1 MARFS
6 IHDGCR
12 CVLTRKLGT
21 WPGVGPVRYKTH
33 SVQRADDFG
42 TGPLRYIDK
51 HMPRTC
57 PLRYIFQYDFGTYD
71 LDLQPPDGFHRLCF
85 RLN

>member
-1 MARFS
+1 MVTPIA
-6 IHDGCR
+6 
-12 CVLTRKLGT
+12 K
-21 WPGVGPVRYKTH
+21 GVGPVRYKTN

-51 HMPRTC
+51 HMPWTS

-71 LDLQPPDGFHRLCF
+71 LDLHPPDISQSFLLF
-85 RLN
+85 ELISV